1 MFKHTHKVLNLIGST
16 AIILTCIPVFAEKP
30 KEPHSYGEIQKQTS
44 KVLKTKEYV
53 PGQYIVVFR
62 NTAVGKK
69 SIYYT
74 GNLTADVDDLAD
86 TLTYRHGGSRGK
98 TWNRALKGM
107 AVNMS
112 ARQAEKLANDPDV
125 ALVEQDGIVHTD
137 ATQATATWGLDRID
151 QPNLPL
157 STTYNYTNS
166 GAGVTAFVIDTGI
179 RITHQEF
186 GNRATW
192 GTNTADTTNTDC
204 NGHGTHV
211 SGTIGGTTYGVAKN
225 VKLVAVKV
233 LDCTGSGSWSG
244 VIAGI
249 DWVTS
254 HKTSNSVA
262 NMSLGG
268 GYSAAINT
276 AVSNSIAA
284 GIVYAVAAGNDS
296 TATVNADAC
305 LASPA
310 STPNAITVGATDS
323 TDARSYFSN
332 TGTCLD
338 IFAPGRNISSA
349 WNTNDTTT
357 NTISGTSMATPHVTG
372 AAALYLS
379 SYPGATPDQVTT
391 ALTKNATANIVTN
404 AGTGSP
410 NKLLYTTMT
419 PSDLTPPTVILDTPT
434 TNSTLTGI
442 TTISATA
449 NDNIGVTKVEFYA
462 DTSLLGTAIT
472 APYSLNW
479 NSQSLANG
487 TYNLTAKAS
496 DAGGNTT
503 ISLPASVT
511 VANTVAACSTISQQI
526 IDGDFELG
534 SASWIQTNVIW
545 NLGTAKTYS
554 GSWLAWLGGYGTVSV
569 DNLYQDVTIPAN
581 ACSATFSFRIKITT
595 AEITKTA
602 ANDTMSV
609 NVANT
614 SGTVLSK
621 LATYS
626 NLNKSTG
633 YVLKSFNLLAY
644 KGQTIRLQFRSV
656 ENSSRA
662 TSFFVDNVSLKQ

>member
-1 MFKHTHKVLNLIGST
+1 MLKNTHKVLNLVGST
-16 AIILTCIPVFAEKP
+16 AIILTFIPAFAEKP
-30 KEPHSYGEIQKQTS
+30 KEPHNYGEIQKETS
-44 KVLKTKEYV
+44 KVLKAAEHI
-53 PGQYIVVFR
+53 PDQYIVVFR
-62 NTAVGKK
+62 DNAVGKK

-74 GNLTADVDDLAD
+74 GNLAADVNDLAD

-107 AVNMS
+107 AVHMS

-125 ALVEQDGIVHTD
+125 ALVEQDGIVHADTTE
-137 ATQATATWGLDRID
+137 ANATWGLDRID
-151 QPNLPL
+151 QPDLPL
-157 STTYNYTNS
+157 SRDYSYTNS
-166 GAGVTAFVIDTGI
+166 GVGVTAFVIDTGI

-186 GNRATW
+186 GSRATW

-225 VKLVAVKV
+225 VNLVAVKV

-268 GYSAAINT
+268 SYSATINT

-296 TATVNADAC
+296 TTTVNADAC
-305 LASPA
+305 LSSPA

-323 TDARSYFSN
+323 TDARSYFSD
-332 TGTCLD
+332 TGSCLD
-338 IFAPGRNISSA
+338 IFAPGRSITSA
-349 WNTNDTTT
+349 WNTNDTAT

-379 SYPGATPDQVTT
+379 SYPGTTPAQVTT
-391 ALTKNATANIVTN
+391 ALTQNAIVNKVTK

-410 NKLLYTTMT
+410 NKLLYTVMA
-419 PSDLTPPTVILDTPT
+419 PPDLTPPTVTLDTPT
-434 TNSTLTGI
+434 TSSTLAGI

-449 NDNIGVTKVEFYA
+449 ADNIGITKVEFYA
-462 DTSLLGTAIT
+462 DTSLLGTAT
-472 APYSLNW
+472 TSPYSLDW
-479 NSQSLANG
+479 DSQLLANG

-511 VANTVAACSTISQQI
+511 VANTVTACSTISQQI
-526 IDGDFELG
+526 INGGFESG
-534 SASWIQTNVIW
+534 PISWVQTNLIW
-545 NLGTAKTYS
+545 NLGTAKAYS
-554 GSWLAWLGGYGTVSV
+554 GSWLAWLGGYGTVSA

-595 AEITKTA
+595 NETTKA
-602 ANDTMSV
+602 ATNDTISV
-609 NVANT
+609 NVTNS
-614 SGTVLSK
+614 SGVLLSK

-633 YVLKSFNLLAY
+633 YVLKSFNLSAY
-644 KGQTIRLQFRSV
+644 KGQTIRLQFRSI

-662 TSFFVDNVSLKQ
+662 TSFFVDNVSLN

>member
-1 MFKHTHKVLNLIGST
+1 M
-16 AIILTCIPVFAEKP
+16 
-30 KEPHSYGEIQKQTS
+30 
-44 KVLKTKEYV
+44 
-53 PGQYIVVFR
+53 VVFR
-62 NTAVGKK
+62 NNAVGKK
-69 SIYYT
+69 SIYST
-74 GNLTADVDDLAD
+74 GNLAADVDDLAD

-98 TWNRALKGM
+98 TWSRALKGM
-107 AVNMS
+107 AVHMS
-112 ARQAEKLANDPDV
+112 ARQAAKLANDPDV
-125 ALVEQDGIVHTD
+125 ALVEQDGVVHADT
-137 ATQATATWGLDRID
+137 TQTTATWGLDRID
-151 QPNLPL
+151 QTNLPL
-157 STTYNYTNS
+157 STDYSYANS
-166 GAGVTAFVIDTGI
+166 GTGVTAFVIDTGI

-186 GNRATW
+186 GSRATW
-192 GTNTADTTNTDC
+192 GTNTTDTTNTDC

-268 GYSAAINT
+268 SYSAAINT

-296 TATVNADAC
+296 TTTVNADAC

-310 STPNAITVGATDS
+310 STPNAITVGATDT
-323 TDARSYFSN
+323 TDARSYFSDI
-332 TGTCLD
+332 GTCLD

-349 WNTNDTTT
+349 WNTNDTAT

-379 SYPGATPDQVTT
+379 SYPGATPAQVTT
-391 ALTKNATANIVTN
+391 ALTQNASVNKVTN

-410 NKLLYTTMT
+410 NKLLYTTIT
-419 PSDLTPPTVILDTPT
+419 PPDLMPPTVILDTPT
-434 TNSTLTGI
+434 TNSTLMGI
-442 TTISATA
+442 TTLSATA

-462 DTSLLGTAIT
+462 NTSLLGTFTT
-472 APYSLNW
+472 APYNLNW
-479 NSQSLANG
+479 NSQLLANG

-496 DAGGNTT
+496 DAGGNATFS
-503 ISLPASVT
+503 IPASVT
-511 VANTVAACSTISQQI
+511 VANTVTACTTISQQI
-526 IDGDFELG
+526 IDGDFESG
-534 SASWIQTNVIW
+534 STSWVQTNVIW
-545 NLGTAKTYS
+545 NLGAAKAYG
-554 GSWLAWLGGYGTVSV
+554 GSWLAWLGGYGVTSV
-569 DNLYQDVTIPAN
+569 DNLYQSVTIPAN
-581 ACSATFSFRIKITT
+581 ACSANFSFRIKITT
-595 AEITKTA
+595 TETTKTA
-602 ANDTMSV
+602 TNDTISV
-609 NVANT
+609 NVTNS
-614 SGTVLSK
+614 SGVVLRK

-633 YVLKSFNLLAY
+633 YVLKNFNLLAY
-644 KGQTIRLQFRSV
+644 KGQTIRLQLRSI

-662 TSFFVDNVSLKQ
+662 TNFFIDNVSLN

>member
-1 MFKHTHKVLNLIGST
+1 M
-16 AIILTCIPVFAEKP
+16 
-30 KEPHSYGEIQKQTS
+30 
-44 KVLKTKEYV
+44 
-53 PGQYIVVFR
+53 
-62 NTAVGKK
+62 
-69 SIYYT
+69 
-74 GNLTADVDDLAD
+74 DDLAD

-98 TWNRALKGM
+98 TWSRALKGM
-107 AVNMS
+107 AVHMS
-112 ARQAEKLANDPDV
+112 ARQAAKLANDPDV
-125 ALVEQDGIVHTD
+125 ALVEQDGVVHADT
-137 ATQATATWGLDRID
+137 TQTTATWGLDRID
-151 QPNLPL
+151 QTNLPL
-157 STTYNYTNS
+157 STDYSYANS
-166 GAGVTAFVIDTGI
+166 GTGVTAFVIDTGI

-186 GNRATW
+186 GSRATW
-192 GTNTADTTNTDC
+192 GTNTTDTTNTDC

-268 GYSAAINT
+268 SYSAAINT

-296 TATVNADAC
+296 TTTVNADAC

-310 STPNAITVGATDS
+310 STPNAITVGATDT
-323 TDARSYFSN
+323 TDARSYFSDI
-332 TGTCLD
+332 GTCLD

-349 WNTNDTTT
+349 WNTNDTAT

-379 SYPGATPDQVTT
+379 SYPGATPAQVTT
-391 ALTKNATANIVTN
+391 ALTQNASVNKVTN

-410 NKLLYTTMT
+410 NKLLYTTIT
-419 PSDLTPPTVILDTPT
+419 PPDLMPPTVILDTPT
-434 TNSTLTGI
+434 TNSTLMGI
-442 TTISATA
+442 TTLSATA

-462 DTSLLGTAIT
+462 NTSLLGTFTT
-472 APYSLNW
+472 APYNLNW
-479 NSQSLANG
+479 NSQLLANG

-496 DAGGNTT
+496 DAGGNATFS
-503 ISLPASVT
+503 IPASVT
-511 VANTVAACSTISQQI
+511 VANTVTACTTISQQI
-526 IDGDFELG
+526 IDGDFESG
-534 SASWIQTNVIW
+534 STSWVQTNVIW
-545 NLGTAKTYS
+545 NLGAAKAYG
-554 GSWLAWLGGYGTVSV
+554 GSWLAWLGGYGVTSV
-569 DNLYQDVTIPAN
+569 DNLYQSVTIPAN
-581 ACSATFSFRIKITT
+581 ACSANFSFRIKITT
-595 AEITKTA
+595 TETTKTA
-602 ANDTMSV
+602 TNDTISV
-609 NVANT
+609 NVTNS
-614 SGTVLSK
+614 SGVVLRK

-633 YVLKSFNLLAY
+633 YVLKNFNLLAY
-644 KGQTIRLQFRSV
+644 KGQTIRLQLRSI

-662 TSFFVDNVSLKQ
+662 TNFFIDNVSLN